1 MRIQVVFKTT
11 PILVPCGDGKLTVGE
26 LIEKAIVRFKK
37 LGNRVRVGTERCLS
51 CGSGR
56 VAQVLQSA
64 YCTTVYMWVVP
75 LPILCTQR
83 FASRAHYGLKRGVTP
98 RLHLCCYRLPCTY
111 VLCVCL

>member
-51 CGSGR
+51 LWKWAGGASAAERVLHPQCTCCACGWYLCQYCVHSGLR
-56 VAQVLQSA
+56 PER
-64 YCTTVYMWVVP
+64 TM
-75 LPILCTQR
+75 
-83 FASRAHYGLKRGVTP
+83 G
-98 RLHLCCYRLPCTY
+98 
-111 VLCVCL
+111 